1 MKMWGLEERLE
12 LGVRRWEIGD
22 RSGKLG
28 EGEISGCGWVGG
40 AVRSDEI
47 AGSVTGVPQFKKPN
61 YGK

>member
-1 MKMWGLEERLE
+1 ME

-47 AGSVTGVPQFKKPN
+47 AGSVTGVPQFKKPDS
-61 YGK
+61 GK